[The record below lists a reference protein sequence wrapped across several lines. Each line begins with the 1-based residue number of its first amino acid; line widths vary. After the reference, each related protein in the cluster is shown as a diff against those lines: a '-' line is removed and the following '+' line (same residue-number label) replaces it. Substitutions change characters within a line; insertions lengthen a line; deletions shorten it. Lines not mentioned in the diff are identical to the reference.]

1 MDRRTK
7 KGEPR
12 VKKLESRLEN
22 DGFLTGKMRNKIEMM
37 GWKRVMELKRWI
49 ETERQ

>member
-7 KGEPR
+7 KWEPT

-22 DGFLTGKMRNKIEMM
+22 DGFMAEKMRNKIEMM
-37 GWKRVMELKRWI
+37 RWKRVMELK
-49 ETERQ
+49 